1 MALID
6 HWNCD
11 SGSKLWLF
19 QIPSISQI
27 YEETGKNCT
36 QRELEA
42 MVVQEVIAKNYTNQQ
57 LSKDEFGKPYLVP
70 KNTEINYSHT
80 KEYLLWGEHSQHQIG
95 VDIETLRPQLTKIK
109 GKFCREDEFEYIPT
123 ENELPYLLAIWS
135 AKESIYKAFGKKE
148 VDFREHMQILPFE
161 LTSKGCLSANFML
174 NEPQQYEVH
183 YRWEGS
189 YFMSWTMMK
198 A

>member
-11 SGSKLWLF
+11 SGSKLWLYE
-19 QIPSISQI
+19 IPSTSQI
-27 YEETGKNCT
+27 YEETGKNYT
-36 QRELEA
+36 QREIEA
-42 MVVQEVIAKNYTNQQ
+42 KVVQEVISQNYTNQR
-57 LSKDEFGKPYLVP
+57 LSKDEFGKPYLEP
-70 KNTEINYSHT
+70 KHAEINYSHA
-80 KEYLLWGEHSQHQIG
+80 KDFLLWGENGEHQIG
-95 VDIETLRPQLTKIK
+95 VDIERLRPQLSKIK

-161 LTSKGCLSANFML
+161 LTSKGCML
-174 NEPQQYEVH
+174 AKFLLHEPLEYTVY

-189 YFMSWTMMK
+189 YFMSWTLK
-198 A
+198 ID